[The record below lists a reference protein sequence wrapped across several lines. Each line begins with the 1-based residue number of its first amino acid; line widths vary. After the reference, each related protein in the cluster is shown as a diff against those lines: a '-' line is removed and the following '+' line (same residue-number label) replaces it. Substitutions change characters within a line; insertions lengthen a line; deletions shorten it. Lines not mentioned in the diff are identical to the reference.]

1 MIKRLIAL
9 AIALT
14 IVASFSMTAFA
25 YEADC
30 YISGGG
36 SQDLHQLYMPAGSY
50 TGRVGVTTFSRSDS
64 SSSLQVV
71 LYGKGF
77 TACQGTFSSSNSSV
91 TNGYTLGGLT
101 LMHCGAEEYGSGTVN
116 ARVTW
121 DYAY

>member
-9 AIALT
+9 AITLT
-14 IVASFSMTAFA
+14 IA